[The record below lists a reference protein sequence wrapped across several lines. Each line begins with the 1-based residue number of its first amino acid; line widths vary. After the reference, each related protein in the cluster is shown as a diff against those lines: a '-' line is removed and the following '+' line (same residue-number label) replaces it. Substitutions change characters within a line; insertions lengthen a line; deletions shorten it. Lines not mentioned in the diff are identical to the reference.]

1 MGRSWQWALATKLGL
16 LAFVS
21 AHVKNDIIGAG
32 KSPGESYV
40 LKGKEHVPGGI
51 TLMGQEFP
59 LIERKSLRL
68 HE

>member
-21 AHVKNDIIGAG
+21 AHLKNDIIGAG

-40 LKGKEHVPGGI
+40 LKGKEHVPGEI
-51 TLMGQEFP
+51 TLMG
-59 LIERKSLRL
+59 
-68 HE
+68 